1 MCSFLQTFSRSRKI
15 GITPTIGNVNAP
27 VLNHTP
33 LARGLAIWIGFA
45 LAVLEAGMLGR
56 GCDLSIMWAVIATF
70 RNPSVIAMRAAS
82 QILTESFL
90 EVRAKLLEVAATLDR
105 IDRSLDAGS
114 PLPNQDQVQREQIDS
129 AIEILLSEGSDR
141 AERLQQLFSRQ
152 YESDW
157 RKQMDL

>member
-1 MCSFLQTFSRSRKI
+1 MHPLLRGFSWGVVALPLS
-15 GITPTIGNVNAP
+15 
-27 VLNHTP
+27 VL
-33 LARGLAIWIGFA
+33 R
-45 LAVLEAGMLGR
+45 AGTLGR
-56 GCDLSIMWAVIATF
+56 GCDLSILWAVTAIF
-70 RNPSVIAMRAAS
+70 RISSVIAMRAAS

-105 IDRSLDAGS
+105 IDRSLDAGD
-114 PLPNQDQVQREQIDS
+114 PLPNEAQAQRKQLDS
-129 AIEILLSEGSDR
+129 AIEIVLSEGSDR

>member
-1 MCSFLQTFSRSRKI
+1 MHPLSRGFS
-15 GITPTIGNVNAP
+15 
-27 VLNHTP
+27 
-33 LARGLAIWIGFA
+33 W
-45 LAVLEAGMLGR
+45 AVLALSLTVLQAGTLGR
-56 GCDLSIMWAVIATF
+56 GCDLSILYGVTAIF
-70 RNPSVIAMRAAS
+70 RIPSVIAMRAAS

-105 IDRSLDAGS
+105 IDRSLDAGD
-114 PLPNQDQVQREQIDS
+114 PLPNEAQAQRKQLDL

>member
-1 MCSFLQTFSRSRKI
+1 MHPLLRRFSW
-15 GITPTIGNVNAP
+15 GVVALPLT
-27 VLNHTP
+27 VL
-33 LARGLAIWIGFA
+33 R
-45 LAVLEAGMLGR
+45 AGTLGR
-56 GCDLSIMWAVIATF
+56 GCDLSILWAVTAIF
-70 RNPSVIAMRAAS
+70 RISSVIAMRAAN

-105 IDRSLDAGS
+105 IDRSLDAGE
-114 PLPNQDQVQREQIDS
+114 PLPNEAQAQRKQLDS
-129 AIEILLSEGSDR
+129 AIEIVLSEGSDR

>member
-1 MCSFLQTFSRSRKI
+1 VVSDRHL
-15 GITPTIGNVNAP
+15 
-27 VLNHTP
+27 
-33 LARGLAIWIGFA
+33 
-45 LAVLEAGMLGR
+45 
-56 GCDLSIMWAVIATF
+56 
-70 RNPSVIAMRAAS
+70 RNPSNIAMRAAS

-105 IDRSLDAGS
+105 IDRSLDAGA
-114 PLPNQDQVQREQIDS
+114 PLPNEAQAQRKQLDA
-129 AIEILLSEGSDR
+129 AIEIVLSEGSDR

>member
-1 MCSFLQTFSRSRKI
+1 MVLLFS
-15 GITPTIGNVNAP
+15 
-27 VLNHTP
+27 VL
-33 LARGLAIWIGFA
+33 R
-45 LAVLEAGMLGR
+45 AGTLGR
-56 GCDLSIMWAVIATF
+56 CSDVSILGAVSSISCLSSA
-70 RNPSVIAMRAAS
+70 IAMRAAS

-105 IDRSLDAGS
+105 IDRSLEAGDS
-114 PLPNQDQVQREQIDS
+114 LLNEAQEQRKQIDS
-129 AIEILLSEGSDR
+129 AIEILLSESSDR

>member
-1 MCSFLQTFSRSRKI
+1 M
-15 GITPTIGNVNAP
+15 
-27 VLNHTP
+27 
-33 LARGLAIWIGFA
+33 
-45 LAVLEAGMLGR
+45 
-56 GCDLSIMWAVIATF
+56 
-70 RNPSVIAMRAAS
+70 AMRAAS

>member
-1 MCSFLQTFSRSRKI
+1 MHPLSRGFS
-15 GITPTIGNVNAP
+15 
-27 VLNHTP
+27 
-33 LARGLAIWIGFA
+33 W
-45 LAVLEAGMLGR
+45 AVLALSLTVLQAGTLGR
-56 GCDLSIMWAVIATF
+56 GCDLSILYGVTAIF
-70 RNPSVIAMRAAS
+70 RIPSVIAMRAAS

-105 IDRSLDAGS
+105 IDRSLDAGD
-114 PLPNQDQVQREQIDS
+114 PLPNEAQAQRKQLDS
-129 AIEILLSEGSDR
+129 AIEIVLSEGSDR